1 MPVKLPFNINCRKC
15 KRLTKYL
22 KQVKKEHADYH
33 CKPVD
38 AFGDLDAQLLIVG
51 LAPGLHG
58 ANAAGRPF
66 TGDASGAML
75 FETLH
80 LFGFSSLAQSVSIDD
95 GLQLNNCRITNAIKC
110 LPPQNKPTSDEIKT
124 CNKYLSVE
132 LERLPDNAVIVVLGS
147 IAHKAVIKSFGL
159 IQKQYPFAHLVEHR
173 LKTKFG
179 SRTILSSYHCSR
191 YNTQTKR
198 LTDKMFQQV
207 FARAQKLINH
217 V

>member
-1 MPVKLPFNINCRKC
+1 MPVKLSFNINCRKC

-22 KQVKKEHADYH
+22 KQVKKAHPEYH

-38 AFGDLDAQLLIVG
+38 AFGDENAQLLVVG

-58 ANAAGRPF
+58 ANATGRPF
-66 TGDASGAML
+66 TGDSSGAML
-75 FETLH
+75 FQTLH
-80 LFGFSSLAQSVSIDD
+80 KFGFSTLEQSASTED
-95 GLQLNNCRITNAIKC
+95 GMQLSNCKITNAVKC
-110 LPPQNKPTSDEIKT
+110 LPPDNKPIGDEVNT

-132 LERLPDNAVIVVLGS
+132 LSRLPDNAVIVVLGS
-147 IAHKAVIKSFGL
+147 VAHKAVIKAFDL
-159 IQKQYPFAHLVEHR
+159 PQKDYKFAHGAEYHLQTATGHC
-173 LKTKFG
+173 
-179 SRTILSSYHCSR
+179 TIISSYHCSR